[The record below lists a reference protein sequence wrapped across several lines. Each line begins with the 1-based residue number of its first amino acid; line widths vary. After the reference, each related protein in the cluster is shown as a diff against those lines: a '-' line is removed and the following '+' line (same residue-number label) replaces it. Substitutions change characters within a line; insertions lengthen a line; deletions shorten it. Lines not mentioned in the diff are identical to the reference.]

1 MASAELISKP
11 VSLVSMVRT
20 GGRGGKDREFRVEG
34 LGTLRG
40 NAGTAADL
48 SPHRSGARPHLRWGP
63 APAGSPPPCSPRLPR
78 LPLGKRRRKRRRR
91 RVGAGPGA
99 EGRSDAARRALTG
112 GQDLQDHHQICH
124 VVPRRHRA
132 LLVGAHLAN
141 LLDLLV
147 EKKNPKSREFNPRA
161 EFGGGQHRSLTRPGP
176 GASSR
181 GALSPTSALT
191 TSNVPGATI
200 KLSMTLLI
208 LVTSD
213 RMEAW
218 EATGQRLSRNTR
230 NNPIYR
236 AQNPSPYPSNSSQG
250 DHSGGT

>member
-1 MASAELISKP
+1 MVIRIFTVASAELISKP

-20 GGRGGKDREFRVEG
+20 GGRGEKSGNSAW
-34 LGTLRG
+34 RG
-40 NAGTAADL
+40 WERSVGTAADL
-48 SPHRSGARPHLRWGP
+48 SPRCSGARPHLRWGP
-63 APAGSPPPCSPRLPR
+63 APAGSPPPCSPRLPQ

-147 EKKNPKSREFNPRA
+147 EKTTQNPGNSTHGLCL
-161 EFGGGQHRSLTRPGP
+161 GGGVSIDP
-176 GASSR
+176 
-181 GALSPTSALT
+181 
-191 TSNVPGATI
+191 
-200 KLSMTLLI
+200 
-208 LVTSD
+208 
-213 RMEAW
+213 
-218 EATGQRLSRNTR
+218 
-230 NNPIYR
+230 
-236 AQNPSPYPSNSSQG
+236 
-250 DHSGGT
+250 